1 MLIVSEQELH
11 QKQKMIFQKVIVVGA
26 SRGIGATVAEHMK
39 PKTNELITVS
49 RTPTKYGQWIQ
60 ADVSTKTGIATIK
73 DAVGDSALDALLYM
87 GGTWETK
94 AFTREYSFENCL
106 DRDIEN
112 VIAVNLLAPI
122 RLVKSLLPALKKG
135 DQSKIIF
142 MGALSGLDN
151 FPARE
156 VANSASKFGLRG
168 VVHSLREELRKDR
181 ISVTVINPGN
191 IATPE
196 VLEDLK
202 QAGLSETNA
211 IPISDLLSVI
221 DCILSLSSATC
232 IKEIQLP
239 AMSAKGA

>member
-1 MLIVSEQELH
+1 MTFH
-11 QKQKMIFQKVIVVGA
+11 KVMVVGA
-26 SRGIGATVAEHMK
+26 SRGVGAAVAEHMTQQTK
-39 PKTNELITVS
+39 KLLAVS
-49 RTPTKYGQWIQ
+49 RTQAKYGQWIQ

-94 AFTREYSFENCL
+94 AFTSEYSFENCS
-106 DRDIEN
+106 DEDIEN

-122 RLVKSLLPALKKG
+122 RLVKSLLPALRRGKN
-135 DQSKIIF
+135 SKIIF

-181 ISVTVINPGN
+181 IAVTIINPGN

-196 VLEDLK
+196 VLNDLK